1 MSILA
6 WIYEAALDAAAA
18 SRAVET
24 HQAAR
29 TRIADRTW
37 QSVYNI
43 LETASNEADR
53 GAGRSTSADAWAA
66 LAR

>member
-1 MSILA
+1 MRQPWTLRQRVAQS
-6 WIYEAALDAAAA
+6 E
-18 SRAVET
+18 RT
-24 HQAAR
+24 QAAR